1 LTTKRGENP
10 NQSGTQELR
19 KNELMVTKGKTRKW
33 GVALLL
39 AHRHG
44 IGLQAFIK
52 YIDFCREITDV

>member
-1 LTTKRGENP
+1 
-10 NQSGTQELR
+10 
-19 KNELMVTKGKTRKW
+19 MVTKGKTRKW